1 MNATRPTAVSPDV
14 RSSPSNI
21 SSSDTSLST
30 RLLGAATAFA
40 LGAFFVWGAG
50 FAGAETLHDTAHDA
64 RHAMGLP
71 CH

>member
-1 MNATRPTAVSPDV
+1 MNATRPTAVSQDV
-14 RSSPSNI
+14 RSSPSV
-21 SSSDTSLST
+21 STETSLST
-30 RLLGAATAFA
+30 RFLGAATAFA

>member
-1 MNATRPTAVSPDV
+1 MNATRPTAVSPDAL
-14 RSSPSNI
+14 SSP
-21 SSSDTSLST
+21 SDTSLST

>member
-1 MNATRPTAVSPDV
+1 MNPTTARSVSQTASAT
-14 RSSPSNI
+14 SS
-21 SSSDTSLST
+21 
-30 RLLGAATAFA
+30 RLAGGALALA

-50 FAGAETLHDTAHDA
+50 FASADALHDTAHDA